1 MFDAV
6 VVGAGPNG
14 LAAAIELARAGRSV
28 LVLEAEPEI
37 GGGMRSAELTLPGFV
52 HDVCST
58 VHPLGIASPFFRG
71 LDLPARGVAWVQPP
85 IPLAHPFDDG
95 TAATLERSTVLT
107 GASLDPPDREA
118 WAELMDPF
126 VERWQPFLDDS
137 LGPLQWPGHP
147 LLLGRFGLK
156 ALRSAVG
163 LAQGRFRG
171 ARGRALF
178 GGLAAHAILPLTTR
192 PTAAFGL
199 MLGIT
204 GHAVGWPV
212 VRGGSARLAEAMAAE
227 LRALGGAIRTGVRVR
242 SLADLPPHRA
252 AFLDVTPS
260 QFLALAGDRLP
271 RRYARRL
278 QRYRYG
284 PGVFKMDWALSAPIP
299 WTAAECRRAGTV
311 HLGPTLEDMTV
322 AEQAAWDGR
331 HPERPFLLVVQPTL
345 FDPDRAPPGQH
356 TAWAYCHVPHGSLQD
371 MSGRME
377 SQIERFAPGFRDV
390 VLARSAWNTADF
402 ERHNP
407 NIVGGD
413 INGGAQDLRQ
423 LFTRPTLRLRPYRTP
438 LKGVYLCSASTPPG
452 GGVHGMGGYFAVRTA
467 LKDGY

>member
-1 MFDAV
+1 
-6 VVGAGPNG
+6 
-14 LAAAIELARAGRSV
+14 
-28 LVLEAEPEI
+28 
-37 GGGMRSAELTLPGFV
+37 
-52 HDVCST
+52 
-58 VHPLGIASPFFRG
+58 
-71 LDLPARGVAWVQPP
+71 
-85 IPLAHPFDDG
+85 
-95 TAATLERSTVLT
+95 
-107 GASLDPPDREA
+107 
-118 WAELMDPF
+118 
-126 VERWQPFLDDS
+126 
-137 LGPLQWPGHP
+137 
-147 LLLGRFGLK
+147 LLGRFGLK